1 METRATETRSPLT
14 PRDARANAA
23 RDATRDGGDDA
34 DAMGRRRGED
44 DDDDDDD
51 DDGEEGARDGDG
63 GGEHAAGERADA
75 REARGRATGRWGD
88 ES

>member
-1 METRATETRSPLT
+1 
-14 PRDARANAA
+14 
-23 RDATRDGGDDA
+23 
-34 DAMGRRRGED
+34 MGRRRGES
-44 DDDDDDD
+44 DDDDD
-51 DDGEEGARDGDG
+51 DDGEEGTRDGEG

>member
-23 RDATRDGGDDA
+23 RDATRDGA
-34 DAMGRRRGED
+34 TTPTRW
-44 DDDDDDD
+44 D
-51 DDGEEGARDGDG
+51 DDGAKTTTTTTTTRRSARDGDG

-88 ES
+88 ESR